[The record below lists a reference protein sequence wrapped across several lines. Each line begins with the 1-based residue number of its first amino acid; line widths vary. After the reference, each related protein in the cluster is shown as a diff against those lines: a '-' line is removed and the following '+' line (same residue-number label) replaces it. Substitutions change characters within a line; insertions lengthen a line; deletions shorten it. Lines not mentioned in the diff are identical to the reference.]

1 MYLVVY
7 KSKFW
12 SVLIYFH
19 TLCIPAVMA
28 LAHLHICAGS
38 PQPSLLCHKS
48 KSRGPSR
55 IIWASTGE
63 NLSSGFANKEA
74 ADKPAHPRSL
84 ISTLIVCLL
93 ESIISKL
100 ASNEILIF

>member
-12 SVLIYFH
+12 SVLIYIH
-19 TLCIPAVMA
+19 TLCIPAVKA

-38 PQPSLLCHKS
+38 PQPSLLCHMS

-74 ADKPAHPRSL
+74 ADKPAHL

-100 ASNEILIF
+100 ATNQI